1 MSTILDDLKLQFKS
15 GDVTTKLIFWNIGL
29 FVVPYVLMGILSLL
43 SIQFPFIEYVSL
55 SSDPA
60 NLLWKPWSIITYA
73 FFHEGFLH
81 ILFNMLMLHFS
92 GRIFI
97 TFFTGKQL
105 LSLYLLGSIFAG
117 AIYILCY
124 AIFPS
129 LILITTSLIGASGA
143 VMAILFA
150 TASYAPNMQLRLF
163 IFGNVKLW
171 HIALVLI
178 IVDLIQMPQSNTGGH
193 LAHLGGAFF
202 GYIYIRQLKS
212 GNDIGKWLSNLIDS
226 VSGQKKQHKFKKV
239 HRNYAPRQTS
249 TNSKI
254 ITKDK
259 SQQQLDDILDK
270 ISRSGYDSLTK
281 DEKEFLFKAGK

>member
-92 GRIFI
+92 GRIFT
-97 TFFTGKQL
+97 TFFTDKQL

-202 GYIYIRQLKS
+202 GYIYIRQLNS